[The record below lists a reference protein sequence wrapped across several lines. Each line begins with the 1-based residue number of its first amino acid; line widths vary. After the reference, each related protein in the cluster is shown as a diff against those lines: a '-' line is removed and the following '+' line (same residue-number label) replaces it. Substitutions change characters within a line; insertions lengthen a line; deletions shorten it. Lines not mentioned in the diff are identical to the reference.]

1 MEKIISIPT
10 LLWDK
15 GTLNDGGRR
24 LWLTTNELTDDDQKS
39 LIMKYG
45 DNKTFGYFT
54 FKETPIAQE
63 DIVDLPDIKP
73 EFKSDKTPSQRLRAA
88 IFVYWKNKGEK
99 GEFDDFYKKQMNR
112 IINRIKESLD

>member
-24 LWLTTNELTDDDQKS
+24 LWLTTNELDDEQKS

-63 DIVDLPDIKP
+63 DTMNLPEIKVDVKGKKT
-73 EFKSDKTPSQRLRAA
+73 KSQKLRNV
-88 IFVYWKNKGEK
+88 IFIYWTQKGSK
-99 GEFDDFYKKQMNR
+99 GEFNDFYDKQMDR
-112 IINRIKESLD
+112 IIDRIKESLD